1 MNFFGG
7 ILLGAAGALA
17 LSAGAQAADLPSRKA
32 APVAYVKIC
41 DVYGR
46 GFYYVPG
53 SNTCLHVGGR
63 VRFEFGYRPATNVW
77 DHGRGQGTFIG
88 QGNSIHHC

>member
-41 DVYGR
+41 DV
-46 GFYYVPG
+46 
-53 SNTCLHVGGR
+53 
-63 VRFEFGYRPATNVW
+63 
-77 DHGRGQGTFIG
+77 
-88 QGNSIHHC
+88 